1 MFIIKGVIILNYNY
15 DRITG
20 VAIKDFRNLGTIE
33 LDFRKSAIV
42 CLKGGN
48 EAGKSSVVIAL
59 KTLGSNL
66 SSKQYKEYIR
76 TGTDGWTVLI
86 TTEDGTSVYRKKT
99 AAKQSFGIYKMI
111 DGKRKLVWSIDK
123 LDENAVPKEVQD
135 IIGFT
140 TEPETKELLNVRT
153 YDDQML
159 FVETSGGSN
168 YKVMY
173 NALKIDTLTKA
184 VKAGTVEAKA
194 FKSEVD
200 SCENSVETC
209 KEQLRKIRTIDMEPL
224 KKMQKRIEEERKAIE
239 LLEKA
244 IEIKKDLDKIEQ
256 SLGVLKEVGE
266 LETIDTY
273 LFNTVVSAYDS
284 KRQIAELD
292 KATATL
298 EEVRGI
304 KLIDT
309 SMLDKF
315 EAALQIKSQLKEMSV
330 DVYADMDKCGVV
342 DLALFDK
349 LIQAKN
355 CLTAYKSACDLSSI
369 YKDSVS
375 ALDDSL
381 YNKFCQ
387 AIELK
392 GNIQTIAAEYDT
404 CKAKVSELNTVL
416 KNSGVKYS
424 ICPNCGEIVLH
435 QEEHED

>member
-1 MFIIKGVIILNYNY
+1 MVSLNYNY
-15 DRITG
+15 KQITG

-33 LDFRKSAIV
+33 LDFTKSSIV

-76 TGTDGWTVLI
+76 TGTDGWTVLV
-86 TTEDGTSVYRKKT
+86 TTEDGTSVYRKKNAT
-99 AAKQSFGIYKMI
+99 KQSFGIYKEI

-184 VKAGTVEAKA
+184 VKAGTTEAKA
-194 FKSEVD
+194 FKQEVD
-200 SCENSVETC
+200 SYENSVETC
-209 KEQLRKIRTIDMEPL
+209 REQLRKIRTIDMEPL
-224 KKMQKRIEEERKAIE
+224 KKMQKRITEEKKAIE
-239 LLEKA
+239 LLERA
-244 IEIKKDLDKIEQ
+244 IEIKRDLDKIEQ
-256 SLGVLKEVGE
+256 SLGVLKEVGG

-273 LFNTVVSAYDS
+273 LFNTIVSAYADS
-284 KRQIAELD
+284 QQIAEID

-298 EEVRGI
+298 EEVRGL

-309 SMLDKF
+309 AILDKF
-315 EAALQIKSQLKEMSV
+315 EAALQVKGQLQEMSV
-330 DVYADMDKCGVV
+330 DIYANMDKCEIIDV
-342 DLALFDK
+342 ALYDK
-349 LIQAKN
+349 LTQAVN
-355 CLTAYKSACDLSSI
+355 SLSAYNNACSLAAV
-369 YKDSVS
+369 YEKAVL
-375 ALDDSL
+375 ALDDTV
-381 YNKFCQ
+381 YTKFSQ

-392 GNIQTIAAEYDT
+392 GNIQTIEQEYNT
-404 CKAKVSELNTVL
+404 CKDRITELNTLL

-424 ICPNCGEIVLH
+424 VCPNCGEVVLH